1 MSAAIT
7 SADGDE
13 NAVLKLWKNV
23 QENVLKAWVA
33 TKTGSV
39 NAKEVALI
47 KKIEFDIESR
57 KRKFG
62 VDYLTLKLDGQTGEE
77 ALEACINEAIFDI
90 ENLKKEIKEKEILID
105 SNNEDM
111 RKKVEG

>member
-1 MSAAIT
+1 MSTAIT

-39 NAKEVALI
+39 NVKEVALI
-47 KKIEFDIESR
+47 KKIEFDIDSR

-62 VDYLTLKLDGQTGEE
+62 IDYLTLKLDGQAGEE
-77 ALEACINEAIFDI
+77 ALQACVNEALFDI
-90 ENLKKEIKEKEILID
+90 ENLKKQITEHELVIN

-111 RKKVEG
+111 RKKIEA

>member
-1 MSAAIT
+1 MSTAIT
-7 SADGDE
+7 TTDGDE

-47 KKIEFDIESR
+47 KKLEFDIDNR
-57 KRKFG
+57 KKKFG
-62 VDYLTLKLDGQTGEE
+62 ADFLTLKLDQQAGED
-77 ALEACINEAIFDI
+77 ALQACINEAIFDI
-90 ENLKKEIKEKEILID
+90 ENLKRQITEHEKAIE
-105 SNNEDM
+105 SNNADM
-111 RKKVEG
+111 RKKVEE

>member
-1 MSAAIT
+1 MSTAIT
-7 SADGDE
+7 TPDGDE

-23 QENVLKAWVA
+23 QQNVLKAWVA

-47 KKIEFDIESR
+47 KKIEFDIENR
-57 KRKFG
+57 KKKFG
-62 VDYLTLKLDGQTGEE
+62 ADYLTLKLDKQAEEE
-77 ALEACINEAIFDI
+77 ALQACINEAVFDI
-90 ENLKKEIKEKEILID
+90 ENLKKQITEHEIAID

-111 RKKVEG
+111 RKRVEG